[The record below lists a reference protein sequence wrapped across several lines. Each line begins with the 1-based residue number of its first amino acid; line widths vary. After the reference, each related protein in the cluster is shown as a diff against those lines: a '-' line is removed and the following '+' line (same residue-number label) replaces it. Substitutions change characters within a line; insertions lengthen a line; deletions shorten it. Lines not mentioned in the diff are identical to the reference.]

1 MNAPEERNAERAAEN
16 PEAAAVDAV
25 DAAVAASSSYELLKK
40 RLQAQGGALL
50 DKALALNAGR
60 QAQFGQTEQRLVL
73 RTRARTE
80 HNCVA
85 RDMVR
90 IGPGKLLFGF
100 NVFMGLRQETG
111 VGDVFALYE
120 LAHTEGEAESDEL
133 IALPIEGSFLQDA
146 RFVADFRELYTYYKH
161 ATLRQLTH
169 TQEYVLASFQI
180 GQQNQDI
187 RVFRWRYESDGSLTY
202 VDNRGER
209 DIALPAS
216 HDFEWTAVTREQH
229 VSGRHPHI
237 NILERKRKS

>member
-90 IGPGKLLFGF
+90 IGPGKLLFGSHR
-100 NVFMGLRQETG
+100 GRG
-111 VGDVFALYE
+111 GKRRADRP
-120 LAHTEGEAESDEL
+120 AH
-133 IALPIEGSFLQDA
+133 
-146 RFVADFRELYTYYKH
+146 
-161 ATLRQLTH
+161 
-169 TQEYVLASFQI
+169 
-180 GQQNQDI
+180 
-187 RVFRWRYESDGSLTY
+187 
-202 VDNRGER
+202 
-209 DIALPAS
+209 
-216 HDFEWTAVTREQH
+216 
-229 VSGRHPHI
+229 
-237 NILERKRKS
+237 

>member
-85 RDMVR
+85 RDMGR
-90 IGPGKLLFGF
+90 IGPGTLLFGRR
-100 NVFMGLRQETG
+100 VRALRAG
-111 VGDVFALYE
+111 
-120 LAHTEGEAESDEL
+120 AHRGR
-133 IALPIEGSFLQDA
+133 GGK
-146 RFVADFRELYTYYKH
+146 RRADC
-161 ATLRQLTH
+161 
-169 TQEYVLASFQI
+169 
-180 GQQNQDI
+180 
-187 RVFRWRYESDGSLTY
+187 
-202 VDNRGER
+202 
-209 DIALPAS
+209 PA
-216 HDFEWTAVTREQH
+216 H
-229 VSGRHPHI
+229 
-237 NILERKRKS
+237 